1 MKTYKTLKPGQPG
14 TKKWMDKYGKN
25 LHCIRYK
32 VDSENNL
39 KYVTVELIADKK
51 QGGRNNS
58 RISKNRILPLQVLF
72 EETSIRQLIKDA
84 GGRWNREKRVW
95 ELAYSEIVALG
106 LEKRIVK

>member
-1 MKTYKTLKPGQPG
+1 MNSVRKLLPGQPG